1 MFFGGK
7 TDSGPNSL
15 SLDITGLTSDVG
27 SDGNKENVSPDVASP
42 IFWKNP
48 SQLVNSL
55 QEQVRILR
63 RAADVLVKQ
72 NSGAKDAVADDV
84 SDKDRDTFE
93 SDAVEL
99 QEQIVKLKCETFLY
113 LKENLFIFYGSVGL
127 EMDYLIKP

>member
-1 MFFGGK
+1 MFFIGLS
-7 TDSGPNSL
+7 DSGPNSL
-15 SLDITGLTSDVG
+15 SSDITGLASDATP
-27 SDGNKENVSPDVASP
+27 DGNKENVSPDAASS

-48 SQLVNSL
+48 TQLVNTL

-72 NSGAKDAVADDV
+72 NSGAKDAVTDDV

-99 QEQIVKLKCETFLY
+99 QEQIVKLKCKVFPILFLP
-113 LKENLFIFYGSVGL
+113 LKMNLK
-127 EMDYLIKP
+127 M